1 MFGILTNIK
10 ILNSECENALIDFPF
25 HDNTDTWIS
34 THELLF
40 NKCVNNAENI
50 NMEYIPVEH
59 NLYIQKF
66 EALYLMY
73 LKK

>member
-34 THELLF
+34 NHELLF
-40 NKCVNNAENI
+40 NKCVYNTENI
-50 NMEYIPVEH
+50 KMELIPAEDY
-59 NLYIQKF
+59 LYIQKF
-66 EALYLMY
+66 ETLYLIHN
-73 LKK
+73 KK